1 MERRAETISPGDL
14 RLSIAKSNT
23 YSREKIWS
31 LKDTHISQWI
41 PNKQTINYLQMEG
54 WAVPGNDRPV
64 AIAINKTNGSV
75 LQDISNINMWNPVE
89 DVGTLIE
96 IQPTRGPWAT
106 SLTWETSSN
115 QWIHLSKAIITNIG
129 QVVLEEEEIF
139 KFRECIFSILLF
151 SP

>member
-54 WAVPGNDRPV
+54 WEVPGNDRPV
-64 AIAINKTNGSV
+64 AIAINKTNGRL
-75 LQDISNINMWNPVE
+75 LQDISNINTWNPVE

-96 IQPTRGPWAT
+96 KQPT

-129 QVVLEEEEIF
+129 QVVLEEEIF
-139 KFRECIFSILLF
+139 KFRECIFANLLL